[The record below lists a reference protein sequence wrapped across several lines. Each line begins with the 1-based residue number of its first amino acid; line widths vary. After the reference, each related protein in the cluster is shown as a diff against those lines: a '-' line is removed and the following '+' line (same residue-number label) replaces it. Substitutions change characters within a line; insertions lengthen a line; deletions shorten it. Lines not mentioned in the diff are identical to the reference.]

1 MTINSVLAAGD
12 SCNWEGGV
20 SDLLSGRM
28 DLLSLA
34 APGGAIGHSRRYPI
48 GVNWVRLSAASEE
61 EESGAINNSFVTLKD
76 AEVRLIYSDRVV
88 VEPTEQTQQNL
99 PATYVVPTMG
109 TEGFGK
115 TPPAVFDLIP
125 TWVAQRLALD
135 ANIWASTTD
144 SGRPAPGKD
153 YLLATEF
160 RLRGL
165 TAGGQAV
172 VSNWFRWVVQLCRG
186 CQLQF
191 TATPPMRPAE
201 GVPVFPGHYTA
212 TDLARKE
219 PLPTVPGV
227 ITWCAAGVGQGSY
240 QRDLVQP
247 SQPLQPKVYP

>member
-1 MTINSVLAAGD
+1 MTINSVVPAGD
-12 SCNWEGGV
+12 SCAWEVNEG
-20 SDLLSGRM
+20 DLLTGRM

-48 GVNWVRLSAASEE
+48 GVNWVRLSASSEE
-61 EESGAINNSFVTLKD
+61 DESETVNNSFVTLRD

-109 TEGFGK
+109 TEGFDK

-125 TWVAQRLALD
+125 TWVAERLALD

-144 SGRPAPGKD
+144 SGRPASGKD
-153 YLLATEF
+153 YLLTTEF

-165 TAGGQAV
+165 TAGGDQV
-172 VSNWFRWVVQLCRG
+172 VSNWFRWVIHLCRG

-201 GVPVFPGHYTA
+201 GVPVFPGHYTSA
-212 TDLARKE
+212 DLARLE
-219 PLPTVPGV
+219 PLPAVPG
-227 ITWCAAGVGQGSY
+227 IISWCAAGVSQGKY

-247 SQPLQPKVYP
+247 SQPLQPKVYQ